1 MKRLTTNCP
10 DNNPDAA
17 LNLFYIKDFE
27 TWVRGG
33 GDGPDYPDIRLYD
46 FIRKAAKIL
55 LPDLD
60 FPTDDDGV
68 DYAMG
73 ELLLDGPDEPTGL
86 LALLYTAAWSYAEL
100 RGRLM
105 QYEDTRLTPERC
117 AEFARADA
125 EGRYIVMRD
134 AEQEGV
140 ARLRELAEADRA
152 GRVEVLPCKVG
163 DTVYEVTSRKTISEY
178 RVKAIRVELFCT
190 FIEWDIVAGFVD
202 KSIFGVSVDEI
213 GKTVFLTR
221 EEAEKVLEAMK
232 DA

>member
-10 DNNPDAA
+10 DNNLDAA
-17 LNLFYIKDFE
+17 LNLFYIKDSE

-55 LPDLD
+55 LPDLE
-60 FPTDDDGV
+60 FPMDDDGV

-105 QYEDTRLTPERC
+105 QYEDTGLEPAMC
-117 AEFARADA
+117 ANYKTFEDKAISKGVPFKR
-125 EGRYIVMRD
+125 IVALM
-134 AEQEGV
+134 
-140 ARLRELAEADRA
+140 EADKA
-152 GRVEVLPCKVG
+152 GRLVVMPCKVG
-163 DTVYEVTSRKTISEY
+163 DTVYFRTYDCNGTVDLGIQPHKVT
-178 RVKAIRVELFCT
+178 AIVGHA
-190 FIEWDIVAGFVD
+190 IVRGRYTDVGLLPGQY
-202 KSIFGVSVDEI
+202 GVSW
-213 GKTVFLTR
+213 FLTR
-221 EEAEKVLEAMK
+221 EEAEKALEAIK
-232 DA
+232 DE